1 MARQGKSIVQWV
13 GAQTDDCAGIRIQ
26 LGTRAAG
33 TQVGIVEVEG
43 RGMALPA
50 TTVAYSSPFEQLART
65 VEDLALDA
73 GWGSALGQEP
83 VLRLYALDKKG
94 KSISTY
100 QRTAKAQTS
109 NSSVADIHALSR
121 EHRRALDKC
130 LDTICEQAKTN
141 TRTIDI
147 LTETLAHRE
156 SMMAH
161 ALEAMMD
168 ASQDATEQ
176 KAINAMLE
184 TALDNQGAGE
194 QDGLKSVQGQVL
206 QSVMGLITG
215 QGAAPEEE
223 DHNGSDMTAEQI
235 YNLMKDNPMLRFD
248 VSKLFE
254 DESTTQDASE

>member
-1 MARQGKSIVQWV
+1 MARQGKSIAQWV
-13 GAQTDDCAGIRIQ
+13 NSQSEDCAGVRIQ

-43 RGMALPA
+43 RGLDLPS
-50 TTVAYSSPFEQLART
+50 TTVPYSSPMESLART

-94 KSISTY
+94 KSTSTY
-100 QRTAKAQTS
+100 QKTAKASTS
-109 NSSVADIHALSR
+109 NTQVSDIHALSM

-130 LDTICEQAKTN
+130 LDTICEQARTN

-156 SMMAH
+156 SMMGH

-168 ASQDATEQ
+168 ASQDAVEQ

-184 TALDNQGAGE
+184 SALDNGQE
-194 QDGLKSVQGQVL
+194 SDGLKSVQGQVL
-206 QSVMGLITG
+206 QSVMGLLGG
-215 QGAAPEEE
+215 QVSAPAAEEE
-223 DHNGSDMTAEQI
+223 EQELTAEQI
-235 YNLMKDNPMLRFD
+235 YKMMSENPMLRFN
-248 VSKLFE
+248 VGKLFE
-254 DESTTQDASE
+254 ESSSSSADTTT

>member
-1 MARQGKSIVQWV
+1 MARQGKSIPQWID
-13 GAQTDDCAGIRIQ
+13 AHLEDCAGVRIQ

-43 RGMALPA
+43 RGLSLPS
-50 TTVAYSSPFEQLART
+50 TTVAYSSPAEQLSRT

-73 GWGSALGQEP
+73 GWGSALGKEP

-94 KSISTY
+94 KTISTY
-100 QRTAKAQTS
+100 QRTAKAQAAS
-109 NSSVADIHALSR
+109 GSVSDIHALSM

-130 LDTICEQAKTN
+130 LDTICEQARTN

-161 ALEAMMD
+161 ALEAFMD

-184 TALDNQGAGE
+184 TALDSSGGE
-194 QDGLKSVQGQVL
+194 QNGLQTVQGQVL

-215 QGAAPEEE
+215 QGAAQEE
-223 DHNGSDMTAEQI
+223 DNDSTNTEMTAEQI
-235 YNLMKDNPMLRFD
+235 YNIMKDNPMLRFD

-254 DESTTQDASE
+254 DESKTQDASE